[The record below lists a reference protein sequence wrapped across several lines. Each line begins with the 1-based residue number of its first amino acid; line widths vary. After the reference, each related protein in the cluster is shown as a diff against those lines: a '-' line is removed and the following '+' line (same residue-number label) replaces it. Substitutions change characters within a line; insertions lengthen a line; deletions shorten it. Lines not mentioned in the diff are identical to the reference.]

1 MLNPLKD
8 GIINGPESIVTRA
21 TPRKR
26 PLAAMMIL
34 YLYS

>member
-1 MLNPLKD
+1 MLKPLEV
-8 GIINGPESIVTRA
+8 GINTGPESIVTKA